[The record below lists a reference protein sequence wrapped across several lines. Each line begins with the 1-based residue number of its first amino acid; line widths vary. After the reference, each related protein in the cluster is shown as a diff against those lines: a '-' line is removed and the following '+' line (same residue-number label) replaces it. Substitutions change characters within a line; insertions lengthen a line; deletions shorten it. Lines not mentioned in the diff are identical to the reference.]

1 MKKFVIL
8 ITLVLMTLTACNA
21 EPSAEPSPEQLP
33 VIEATVGAMTEADLD
48 ELDEAVAD
56 AAPELS
62 IALNTLEEQAGIEP
76 VPQAQSAEAAPA
88 ATTSG
93 ERLPAISV
101 PPQQRPRIVYFFAAV
116 PSKEG
121 IEAGIAYYL
130 EYTTDNANRVE
141 IFGNVMENPQQGNFP
156 IYGEPSSNQWV
167 LWAANDVSWVE
178 QNLIVSHDSDV
189 GTTLS
194 DISVNTNTITLSL
207 RDPQLQDGDVVNID
221 LNGVR
226 VLDRFPTSG
235 RHVSF
240 PLALQSG
247 PNTLAVTVQNQGVSG
262 PMVAELSFSNVVG
275 GSSVQMTSAL
285 LKDQT
290 QSMTIY
296 APTVS
301 Q

>member
-1 MKKFVIL
+1 MKKFAVL
-8 ITLVLMTLTACNA
+8 ITVVLMTITACNTNL
-21 EPSAEPSPEQLP
+21 SPEQQS
-33 VIEATVGAMTEADLD
+33 VVEATVGAMTDADLT
-48 ELDEAVAD
+48 ELDESIAD
-56 AAPELS
+56 AAPELNT
-62 IALNTLEEQAGIEP
+62 ALNQLEQQAGIEP
-76 VPQAQSAEAAPA
+76 VPQAQAAEAAPA
-88 ATTSG
+88 AAPATTSG
-93 ERLPAISV
+93 ERVPAANV

-116 PSKEG
+116 PSKSG

-141 IFGNVMENPQQGNFP
+141 IFGNVMENPQEGNFP
-156 IYGEPSSNQWV
+156 IYGDSPSNQWV
-167 LWAANDVSWVE
+167 LWAANDFAWVE
-178 QNLIVSHDSDV
+178 QSLIVSHDSDV

-194 DISVNTNTITLSL
+194 DINVNTNAITLSL

-240 PLALQSG
+240 PLTLQSG
-247 PNTLAVTVQNQGVSG
+247 ANTLTVTAQNTGVSG

-275 GSSVQMTSAL
+275 GSPVQMTSAL
-285 LKDQT
+285 GNSQI

-296 APTVS
+296 AP
-301 Q
+301 

>member
-1 MKKFVIL
+1 MKKFVVL
-8 ITLVLMTLTACNA
+8 IIVVLLTVTACNA
-21 EPSAEPSPEQLP
+21 GPSPEQLP
-33 VIEATVGAMTEADLD
+33 VIEATVGAMTGADLD
-48 ELDEAVAD
+48 EIDEAIAD

-62 IALNTLEEQAGIEP
+62 TALNTLEEQAGIEP
-76 VPQAQSAEAAPA
+76 VLQTQAQAAEAAPA

-93 ERLPAISV
+93 ERVPATAV
-101 PPQQRPRIVYFFAAV
+101 PPQQRPRIIYFFAAV

-121 IEAGIAYYL
+121 IEAGIAFYL

-156 IYGEPSSNQWV
+156 IYGDDPSNQWV
-167 LWAANDVSWVE
+167 LWAANDAAWVE
-178 QNLIVSHDSDV
+178 QSLIVSHDSDA

-194 DISVNTNTITLSL
+194 NINVNSNAITLSL

-240 PLALQSG
+240 PITLQSG
-247 PNTLAVTVQNQGVSG
+247 ANTLVVTAQNQGVSG

-285 LKDQT
+285 GNGQT

-296 APTVS
+296 AP
-301 Q
+301 

>member
-1 MKKFVIL
+1 MKNLTIL
-8 ITLVLMTLTACNA
+8 IILIMITITACG
-21 EPSAEPSPEQLP
+21 AEPSPEQLP
-33 VIEATVGAMTEADLD
+33 VIEATVPAITEADLD
-48 ELDEAVAD
+48 EIDEAVAD

-62 IALNTLEEQAGIEP
+62 TALNVLEEQAGIEP
-76 VPQAQSAEAAPA
+76 VPQAQAQAAEAAPEA
-88 ATTSG
+88 ATSG
-93 ERLPAISV
+93 ERVEATAV

-116 PSKEG
+116 PSQSG

-141 IFGNVMENPQQGNFP
+141 IFGNVMENPQEGNFP
-156 IYGEPSSNQWV
+156 IYGDSPSNQWV
-167 LWAANDVSWVE
+167 LWAANDFAWVE

-194 DISVNTNTITLSL
+194 DISVNSNTITLSL

-240 PLALQSG
+240 PLTLQSG
-247 PNTLAVTVQNQGVSG
+247 PNTLVVTAQNQGVSG

-275 GSSVQMTSAL
+275 GSPVQMTSAL
-285 LKDQT
+285 SKDQT

-296 APTVS
+296 AP
-301 Q
+301 